1 LTKSEAPGFDE
12 QLRDISGEFRERFDL
27 LEETGQ
33 ITALARWLA
42 EHALADLARELG
54 IRFTEDNAAQLVTH
68 LGIALTR
75 LQRGDDEVPPSAVVA
90 DSIDGHQRERAV
102 MRRVMDG
109 CEALLN
115 REVSDVEVDYMTL
128 HLCALLE
135 EP

>member
-1 LTKSEAPGFDE
+1 LTRSEAPGFDE
-12 QLRDISGEFRERFDL
+12 RLRAISSEFGERFDL

-42 EHALADLARELG
+42 EHALADLSRDLG
-54 IRFTEDNAAQLVTH
+54 IHFTEDNAAQLVTH

-75 LQRGDDEVPPSAVVA
+75 LQRGDEEVAPSAVVA
-90 DSIDGHQRERAV
+90 ESIDGHDRERAV

-115 REVSDVEVDYMTL
+115 REVSEVEVDYMTL
-128 HLCALLE
+128 HLCALVE